1 MVAMTVGFL
10 CSTMFS
16 WRQGQVY
23 PDQITYTLHFRVAG
37 VLAAVVIPTMDYGLN
52 VTSHYG
58 YGPFYQIVR
67 NLGYLKG

>member
-1 MVAMTVGFL
+1 
-10 CSTMFS
+10 
-16 WRQGQVY
+16 
-23 PDQITYTLHFRVAG
+23 
-37 VLAAVVIPTMDYGLN
+37 LAAVVIPTMDYGLN